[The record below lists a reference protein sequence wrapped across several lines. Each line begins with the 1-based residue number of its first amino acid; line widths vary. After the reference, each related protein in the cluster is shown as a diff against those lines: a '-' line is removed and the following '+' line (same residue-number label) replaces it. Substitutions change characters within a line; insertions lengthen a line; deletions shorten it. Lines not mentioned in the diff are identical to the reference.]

1 MIKKLSTSLLTLY
14 LKLVYYTTSWSY
26 VLPSGYSLKEF
37 DNETRT
43 IFAFWHNRL
52 ALAPFIFSNHKDIYA
67 LVSPHSDGK
76 IISNILIKM
85 GYKIIEGSTHRNPLL
100 ATRKI
105 ISALARESNIAIT
118 PDGPKGPKYKV
129 NSNII
134 GIAKIAKAKIIPL
147 SFEIKHNILFNS
159 WDSFIFPLPFS
170 KGTISIGEEMFLGE
184 NDELMMNELEK
195 RLNQL
200 SKDAVK

>member
-1 MIKKLSTSLLTLY
+1 MIRNILTQILTLY
-14 LKLVYYTTSWSY
+14 LKLVYYTTRWSY
-26 VLPSGYSLKEF
+26 VLPHGYSLKEF
-37 DNETRT
+37 DISTRT

-52 ALAPFIFSNHKDIYA
+52 ALAPYLFTKHKDIYA

-85 GYKIIEGSTHRNPLL
+85 GYKIIEGSTNRNPLL

-105 ISALARESNIAIT
+105 IAALASGSNIAIT

-134 GIAKIAKAKIIPL
+134 GIAKIAKAKIIHISL
-147 SFEIKHNILFNS
+147 EIKHNIRFKS
-159 WDSFIFPLPFS
+159 CDSFIFPLPFS
-170 KGTISIGEEMFLGE
+170 KGTISIGEELFLSE
-184 NDELMMNELEK
+184 NDELAIDELEK

-200 SKDAVK
+200 SKGCH

>member
-1 MIKKLSTSLLTLY
+1 MTKKLLTHLLTLY
-14 LKLVYYTTSWSY
+14 LKLVYRTTSWSY
-26 VLPSGYSLKEF
+26 ILPHGYSLKEF
-37 DNETRT
+37 DKSTRT

-52 ALAPFIFSNHKDIYA
+52 AIAPYIFSNHKDIYA

-85 GYKIIEGSTHRNPLL
+85 GYKIIEGSTNRNPLL

-105 ISALARESNIAIT
+105 IAALASGSNIAIT
-118 PDGPKGPKYKV
+118 PDGPKGPQYKV

-134 GIAKIAKAKIIPL
+134 GIAKIAKARIIPM
-147 SFEIKHNILFNS
+147 SFEIKNNISLNS
-159 WDSFIFPLPFS
+159 WDSFIFPLPFGT
-170 KGTISIGEEMFLGE
+170 GTISIGEELFLGE
-184 NDELMMNELEK
+184 NDDLAILDLEK

-200 SKDAVK
+200 SEALKE

>member
-1 MIKKLSTSLLTLY
+1 MTKRLCTHLLTIY

-26 VLPSGYSLKEF
+26 ALPHGYSLKEF
-37 DNETRT
+37 DASTRT

-52 ALAPFIFSNHKDIYA
+52 AIAPYIFANHKDIYA

-85 GYKIIEGSTHRNPLL
+85 GYKIIEGSTNRTPLL

-105 ISALARESNIAIT
+105 ISALAKGSNIAIT

-134 GIAKIAKAKIIPL
+134 GIAKIAKAKIIPISL
-147 SFEIKHNILFNS
+147 EINHNIRLKS
-159 WDSFIFPLPFS
+159 WDSFIFPLPFG
-170 KGTISIGEEMFLGE
+170 KGTISIGEELFLGE
-184 NDELMMNELEK
+184 NDDLAINELEK

-200 SKDAVK
+200 SKGSAK